1 MTDFGKPWTFPHIT
15 IKGFI
20 ILVNCKAVSTPHWE
34 HPGWFNNQNFE
45 GKLRDFFLI
54 LCSDLLQTWSLQ
66 RKRGPGAFF
75 CLSSLLLHFEQPLTP
90 AGWDR
95 QDSGDHRWELASL
108 LSGLGEFTFTPVTG
122 LIWGFLRL
130 PSLLPPPAEVPQRQ
144 ATHSS
149 QVLYFLLMQPWDL

>member
-1 MTDFGKPWTFPHIT
+1 MKPPAE
-15 IKGFI
+15 KGAKCLF
-20 ILVNCKAVSTPHWE
+20 
-34 HPGWFNNQNFE
+34 
-45 GKLRDFFLI
+45 R
-54 LCSDLLQTWSLQ
+54 
-66 RKRGPGAFF
+66 
-75 CLSSLLLHFEQPLTP
+75 LSSLLPHFRQPLTP

-95 QDSGDHRWELASL
+95 QDSGDHRRWLASL

-122 LIWGFLRL
+122 LIWGFLRC